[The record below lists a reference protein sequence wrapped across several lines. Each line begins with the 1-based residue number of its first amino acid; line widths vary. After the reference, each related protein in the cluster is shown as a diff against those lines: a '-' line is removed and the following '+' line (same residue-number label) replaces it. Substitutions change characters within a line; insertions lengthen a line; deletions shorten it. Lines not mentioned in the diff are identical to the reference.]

1 MKSSLVTK
9 LYSILAIIAF
19 CGSLQNAFA
28 GEKKTITLTFPTGKV
43 TQRLALPVA
52 DQPGHEI
59 FVATREDL
67 AGATSSDPEWEGA
80 TGVTNTQGDLIKGS
94 GPISGYVIR
103 TLKSGDKIYVKYQGT
118 VKRSGEDD
126 NWKSSAQVSTEITG
140 GTGKYANAKG
150 SGTATSEIGPSGGTV
165 NATFTIEY

>member
-9 LYSILAIIAF
+9 LYSILAIITL
-19 CGSLQNAFA
+19 CCTLQTAFA
-28 GEKKTITLTFPTGKV
+28 GEKKTVTLTYPTGKV

-59 FVATREDL
+59 YVQTREDPP
-67 AGATSSDPEWEGA
+67 ASSNDPDFEGSTLVSTA
-80 TGVTNTQGDLIKGS
+80 QGDLVKGS
-94 GPISGYVIR
+94 GTVSGYAVR
-103 TLKSGDKIYVKYQGT
+103 TLKSGDKVFVKYQGT
-118 VKRSGEDD
+118 VKRSGEGD
-126 NWKSSAQVSTEITG
+126 NWKSSSHVPFDVTG
-140 GTGKYANAKG
+140 GTGKFANAKG

>member
-1 MKSSLVTK
+1 MKSSVTTK
-9 LYSILAIIAF
+9 LYSILAIIAL

-28 GEKKTITLTFPTGKV
+28 GEKKTVTTTYATGKV

-59 FVATREDL
+59 YVMTREDL
-67 AGATSSDPEWEGA
+67 PASSNDPDWEGTTIVSSA
-80 TGVTNTQGDLIKGS
+80 QGDLVKGS
-94 GPISGYVIR
+94 GPVSGYSVR
-103 TLKSGDKIYVKYQGT
+103 TLKSGDKIFSKFQGT
-118 VKRSGEDD
+118 VKRSGEGD
-126 NWKSSAQVSTEITG
+126 NWKSSGQFSSEITG